1 MLPCI
6 PNCDGR
12 IDYCD
17 NKWCFDI
24 YYDESKMN
32 DELSGWMV
40 RVAEGT
46 EDYYRGIEQR
56 IQDINR
62 NKEPDD
68 DDKKSLAFEKKKQIR
83 LGHFENREPVELVLG
98 SEPGMMALPFKRYI
112 MVGTHRFELESYLWE
127 DKADTRPKSP
137 APVATESSQQNPSD
151 IITSGVDSLNLR
163 SGGGSNVS
171 VNVNVNVNVN
181 VSP

>member
-17 NKWCFDI
+17 NSWCLDI

-32 DELSGWMV
+32 DESKGWMV

-46 EDYYRGIEQR
+46 EGYYQRIEQTIQE

-83 LGHFENREPVELVLG
+83 LGHLENNREPVEFVLG
-98 SEPGMMALPFKRYI
+98 SEPLPFSKAI
-112 MVGTHRFELESYLWE
+112 LVGTHKFELESYLWE

-151 IITSGVDSLNLR
+151 IITSGVDSLTIR
-163 SGGGSNVS
+163 SSGSGSNVS
-171 VNVNVNVNVN
+171 
-181 VSP
+181 P